1 MQFIAK
7 HDFLVRVTRVRVRF
21 EFRVFVDGGAA
32 GAGTCGVAALDDEVW
47 VDAVE
52 DCAGVV
58 VVCAVLKEVAGGVGG
73 LGGEEGD
80 LEGAEGCVEGCG
92 GGWVWFC

>member
-1 MQFIAK
+1 MKFIAK
-7 HDFLVRVTRVRVRF
+7 DDFLGRVPRVRVRF
-21 EFRVFVDGGAA
+21 ELGVFVDGGAA
-32 GAGTCGVAALDDEVW
+32 GAGACGVTALDDEVR

-58 VVCAVLKEVAGGVGG
+58 VVGAVLEEVAACVGG

-80 LEGAEGCVEGCG
+80 LEGAKGCVEGGG

>member
-7 HDFLVRVTRVRVRF
+7 DDFLVRIPRVRVRF
-21 EFRVFVDGGAA
+21 ELGVFVDGGAA
-32 GAGTCGVAALDDEVW
+32 GAGACGVAALDDEVG

-52 DCAGVV
+52 YCAGVV
-58 VVCAVLKEVAGGVGG
+58 VVCAMLEEVAGSVGG

>member
-1 MQFIAK
+1 MQFIAE
-7 HDFLVRVTRVRVRF
+7 DNFLARVPRVRVRF
-21 EFRVFVDGGAA
+21 ELGVLVDGGAA
-32 GAGTCGVAALDDEVW
+32 GAGACGVAALDDEVR
-47 VDAVE
+47 VNAVE

-58 VVCAVLKEVAGGVGG
+58 VVGAVLKEVAAGVGG

-80 LEGAEGCVEGCG
+80 VQGAEGCVEGSG